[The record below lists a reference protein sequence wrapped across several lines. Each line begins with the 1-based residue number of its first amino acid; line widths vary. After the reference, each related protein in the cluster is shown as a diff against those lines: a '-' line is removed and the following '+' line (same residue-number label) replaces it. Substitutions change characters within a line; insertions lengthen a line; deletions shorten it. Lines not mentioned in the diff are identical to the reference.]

1 MSREFM
7 RRVDGQLRQVIA
19 DEVTRLKDPG
29 LGFVTITAVKASPDL
44 RMARVFYTVLGD
56 DEQRAE
62 TAAALTR
69 AKARIRGAVGSR
81 VRLKYLPDLEFAYD
95 ESIDHGI
102 HMEALLQRLREED
115 DGLAGD
121 GDGGGG

>member
-7 RRVDGQLRQVIA
+7 RRVDEQLRQVVA

-29 LGFVTITAVKASPDL
+29 LGFVTVTAVKASPDL
-44 RMARVFYTVLGD
+44 RMARVYYTVLGG
-56 DEQRAE
+56 DEERAA

-69 AKARIRGAVGSR
+69 ARARIRSAVGSR

-102 HMEALLQRLREED
+102 HMEELLQRLREED
-115 DGLAGD
+115 DDLAGH